1 MTDGE
6 KRRCPWCWEWIDRS
20 ATRCEHCKKDVRPT
34 GQRQAAPQLA
44 TTSGEQAAVGEP
56 GAESSA
62 APTGAEALPDLGTAI
77 GQIMWWGTA
86 LLLYG
91 VLLFGV
97 AVVYP
102 APRGAIA
109 VVLLIAQLG
118 AAYLI
123 NRALWTRLKSRPI
136 SQVARTMAILAVTV
150 VVLIALG
157 WVRRQFLA

>member
-20 ATRCEHCKKDVRPT
+20 ATKCEHCKKDVRPT
-34 GQRQAAPQLA
+34 GQRLAAPQSA
-44 TTSGEQAAVGEP
+44 TTSGEQVVAGEP
-56 GAESSA
+56 RAESAA
-62 APTGAEALPDLGTAI
+62 APTGSEALPDLGTAI

-102 APRGAIA
+102 APRGAVA
-109 VVLLIAQLG
+109 ALLLIAQLG

-123 NRALWTRLKSRPI
+123 NRALWSRLKSRPVRDVVRGI
-136 SQVARTMAILAVTV
+136 VILAATV